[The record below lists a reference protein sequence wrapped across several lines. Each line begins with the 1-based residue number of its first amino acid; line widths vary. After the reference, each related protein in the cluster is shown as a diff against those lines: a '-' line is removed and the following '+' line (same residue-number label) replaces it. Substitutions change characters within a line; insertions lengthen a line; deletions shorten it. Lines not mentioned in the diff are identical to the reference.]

1 MRQPGKPLWGVV
13 AIGPH
18 LGHII
23 HPATKHR
30 AAFRGSPH
38 DWSSTM
44 ITLRQVEAFRATMIT
59 GTVTNAADMLHISQ
73 PAVSRLLSDIERAI
87 GFRLFVRA
95 NRQLIPTAEGHA
107 LYEEVEKAFLGLDQI
122 ASAAT
127 AIREYRRGHLRLV
140 TIASVVSTFAGTL
153 VARFVAEFPNIS
165 VSLEV
170 QPTQRVFEWIIS
182 QQCDIGLS
190 TLSIENAAIATR
202 PVLRGAA
209 VCIMPNE
216 HPLASREAIKPAD
229 LEGES
234 FISFKADSVY
244 RHTVD
249 TVFNKAG
256 VRRQLGIEAR
266 TTEAICEL
274 VAAGLGVS
282 IIGPAFPE
290 VELHRG
296 IVARPFK
303 PAIHSDLALLY
314 LARRPVPRA
323 AEQFIRIVEDY
334 AASDFPDRFR
344 RVPHHHVG

>member
-1 MRQPGKPLWGVV
+1 MPLMADV
-13 AIGPH
+13 AIRQN

-23 HPATKHR
+23 NTSTER
-30 AAFRGSPH
+30 NRTVLRGPPH
-38 DWSSTM
+38 ALLPIM
-44 ITLRQVEAFRATMIT
+44 ITLRQVEAFRAVMIT
-59 GTVTNAADMLHISQ
+59 GTVTNAADMLYISQ
-73 PAVSRLLSDIERAI
+73 PAVSRLLSDIERTV
-87 GFRLFVRA
+87 GFRLFFRA

-140 TIASVVSTFAGTL
+140 TIPSVVSTFAGDL
-153 VARFVAEFPNIS
+153 VARYVAEFPDIS

-190 TLSIENAAIATR
+190 TLSIENSAIVTR
-202 PVLRGAA
+202 PVLRGSA

-216 HPLASREAIKPAD
+216 HPLASRRTIKPAD
-229 LEGES
+229 LDGES
-234 FISFKADSVY
+234 FISFKTDSVY

-249 TVFNKAG
+249 NVFNKAG

-266 TTEAICEL
+266 STEAICKL

-290 VELHRG
+290 VDIHHG
-296 IVARPFK
+296 ITARPFK

-314 LARRPVPRA
+314 LARKPVSRA
-323 AEQFIRIVEDY
+323 AEEFIRIVEEY
-334 AASDFPDRFR
+334 VASTFHGRSR
-344 RVPHHHVG
+344 RVRHSKTG